1 LEGWVVVVG
10 VVAGSLV
17 VGVVGAVTGD
27 VGLAWGVAAEQV
39 VDAASNAV
47 EIVGIAGQVV
57 GGGDDDQVGED
68 ASVRAPVPSVGGCVG
83 LPPRLVVLD
92 GGQPVGGVD
101 DPVAYAVAVIDRPI
115 VGGELETGMGGDC
128 LPVVAVGFEDV
139 VVMTGGSV

>member
-1 LEGWVVVVG
+1 
-10 VVAGSLV
+10 
-17 VGVVGAVTGD
+17 
-27 VGLAWGVAAEQV
+27 
-39 VDAASNAV
+39 
-47 EIVGIAGQVV
+47 
-57 GGGDDDQVGED
+57 
-68 ASVRAPVPSVGGCVG
+68 
-83 LPPRLVVLD
+83 LVVLD